1 MGKIIDIM
9 ISMTQIMSP
18 LIEYHLIIGIT
29 ILLFI
34 LNNINSYHLFVVKF
48 VIVFI

>member
-18 LIEYHLIIGIT
+18 LIECHLIIGIT
-29 ILLFI
+29 ILLFKI
-34 LNNINSYHLFVVKF
+34 RLQSVYQK
-48 VIVFI
+48 